1 MRKSDAGTPFSR
13 SDTLH
18 TIGCFL
24 KLMSAIIVH
33 VHVLLLMLGLG
44 EWGPSLAELQLI
56 LNSILLWLVGWPFDD
71 RGGSLRV
78 CPCQTS

>member
-18 TIGCFL
+18 TIGYFIR
-24 KLMSAIIVH
+24 LMSAIIVH
-33 VHVLLLMLGLG
+33 VYALMLRIGYWGLD
-44 EWGPSLAELQLI
+44 LAEIQLI
-56 LNSILLWLVGWPFDD
+56 LNSILLWLVGWPSDH
-71 RGGSLRV
+71 GGASLRV